1 MGSSHPEVFCKI
13 GFMYFNS
20 KINASKY
27 RSSRLEVFCRKGVL
41 RNFGNFTGKH
51 LCRGLLYNKVA
62 GLRTVTLLK
71 KRFWYRCF
79 PVNFSK
85 FLKTPFITENL
96 WWLLLKTP
104 VNQLIFREELVDL
117 QLYYSRTCSQEVFKH
132 LCFKHFKVRKYYYG
146 RTSANE
152 NVRK

>member
-1 MGSSHPEVFCKI
+1 MLQ
-13 GFMYFNS
+13 
-20 KINASKY
+20 KY

-41 RNFGNFTGKH
+41 RNFEKFTGKH
-51 LCRGLLYNKVA
+51 LCQSLLFNKVA

-71 KRFWYRCF
+71 KRFWCRCF

-85 FLKTPFITENL
+85 FLKTPFITEHL
-96 WWLLLKTP
+96 RWLLLKTP

-117 QLYYSRTCSQEVFKH
+117 QLYYSRTFSQEVFKH
-132 LCFKHFKVRKYYYG
+132 LRYISNYYG

-152 NVRK
+152 NVKK